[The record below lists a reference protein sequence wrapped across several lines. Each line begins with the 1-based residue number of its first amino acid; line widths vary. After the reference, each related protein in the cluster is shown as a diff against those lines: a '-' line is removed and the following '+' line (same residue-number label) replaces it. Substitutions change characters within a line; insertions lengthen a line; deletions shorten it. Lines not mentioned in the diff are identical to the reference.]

1 MFANQGEGDR
11 VQQTN
16 CSVVTWM
23 RHPDTRWL
31 GTAASPSVAT
41 REWIW
46 QIGGK
51 YANIPQTWPFKN
63 VDLKILV
70 KYISHE
76 IYHLTTLS
84 V

>member
-1 MFANQGEGDR
+1 MFANQGDGDR
-11 VQQTN
+11 VQQRN
-16 CSVVTWM
+16 GSVVTCM

-51 YANIPQTWPFKN
+51 YGNIPQTWPFKKCR
-63 VDLKILV
+63 LEKFGKIH
-70 KYISHE
+70 I
-76 IYHLTTLS
+76 T
-84 V
+84 